1 MIIKSHARC
10 ILCVRKAFEEKYCK
24 YHYDALQSL
33 KEHYEIWRSRYGE
46 LSWYDYLMRLK
57 KNKYT
62 GKWVKEVIEVELK
75 KV

>member
-1 MIIKSHARC
+1 MIVKSHARC
-10 ILCVRKAFEEKYCK
+10 ILCVRNAIEEKYCK

-57 KNKYT
+57 KNNYT

>member
-1 MIIKSHARC
+1 MIVKSQARC
-10 ILCVRKAFEEKYCK
+10 LLCVRKVIRGKYCK

-33 KEHYEIWRSRYGE
+33 KEHYEIWKNRYGE
-46 LSWYDYLMRLK
+46 LSWHDYLMRLK
-57 KNKYT
+57 KNRYT

>member
-1 MIIKSHARC
+1 MIVKSQARC
-10 ILCVRKAFEEKYCK
+10 LLCVRKAIEAKYCK
-24 YHYDALQSL
+24 YHYEALQSL